1 VFGVLWQGRPAPVV
15 SGLLEIVRQATV
27 ELLRGEDPAL
37 LLPGSELAMAGQGRG
52 S

>member
-1 VFGVLWQGRPAPVV
+1 VV

-37 LLPGSELAMAGQGRG
+37 LLPGSEPAKAGQGRG
-52 S
+52 FSPPRHATGA